1 MRIPIINV
9 ECDKFENTKDKEE
22 KNKELQRKFLS
33 KSRELARNNS
43 KTTVIQPTIKVN
55 SFNKNKANKDIS
67 QNLNNV
73 NKKLEELREKERK
86 YKVTIS
92 KLKSRLVVY
101 DNELIIEKDKNEKL
115 YNKSEKYVARIND
128 LELKLRKIEESYTK
142 KAFGI
147 LVSDI
152 ENRDKKLIFKDKKI
166 VILNNAV
173 RKLYDKIDSLNDKIF
188 NLQHG
193 NDISKKDKK
202 YYNKMINTYYNENA
216 KLRKQLLDSEQAYRQ
231 KVKNLINSDL
241 IISQL
246 KNEIDTIKKVQ
257 ESRKNK
263 KRKFGVLKTRNS
275 FIFFEDLDGNL
286 NPANIDYVNF
296 KENAPCKAVI
306 KYNKNNIAI
315 VQKVYDTKDEFI
327 KEFKESKSFKRKQE
341 KSKVLYEGVNY
352 ENSYNVLIIGSEHKE
367 EYSKVLL
374 RVGINVSIY
383 DSHEGNVVRL
393 KNMLDRHDI
402 IICCIRHSRHYA
414 SNLMKY
420 MKEHD
425 SSNAIKYNNIDND
438 NVENIIG
445 RVRYVIENM

>member
-1 MRIPIINV
+1 MRVPIINI
-9 ECDKFENTKDKEE
+9 ERDKLENRKEE
-22 KNKELQRKFLS
+22 KIKELQQKFLS
-33 KSRELARNNS
+33 KSRELAKNNS

-55 SFNKNKANKDIS
+55 SINKNKADKDIS
-67 QNLNNV
+67 QNLNNI
-73 NKKLEELREKERK
+73 NKKLEELREKERR

-115 YNKSEKYVARIND
+115 YNKSEKYITRIND
-128 LELKLRKIEESYTK
+128 LESKLRKIEESYTK

-241 IISQL
+241 VISQL

-257 ESRKNK
+257 ESTKNK
-263 KRKFGVLKTRNS
+263 KRKFGVLKTINS

-286 NPANIDYVNF
+286 NLANIDYVNF
-296 KENAPCKAVI
+296 KGNAPCKAVI

-352 ENSYNVLIIGSEHKE
+352 ENSYNVLIIGSERKE

-374 RVGINVSIY
+374 RVGLNVSIY

-393 KNMLDRHDI
+393 KNMLDRYDI

-445 RVRYVIENM
+445 RVRYVMENM